1 MRAPGSP
8 RPPRKRSPRSETPN
22 VELGI
27 RRCPCRSRPG
37 DPGDLA
43 GDCDLA
49 ADLAGDCDLAG
60 AAPIAASGQG
70 VVPGML
76 VMLAAELAA
85 VELELDLEG
94 VSVVRD

>member
-1 MRAPGSP
+1 M
-8 RPPRKRSPRSETPN
+8 
-22 VELGI
+22 ELGI

-49 ADLAGDCDLAG
+49 SDLAGDCDLASDLAGDCDLAG

-76 VMLAAELAA
+76 VMLVAELAA

-94 VSVVRD
+94 ASVLRDQG

>member
-1 MRAPGSP
+1 M
-8 RPPRKRSPRSETPN
+8 
-22 VELGI
+22 ELGI

-49 ADLAGDCDLAG
+49 SDLAGDCDLAG

-76 VMLAAELAA
+76 VMLVAELTA

-94 VSVVRD
+94 ASVLRDQG

>member
-1 MRAPGSP
+1 M
-8 RPPRKRSPRSETPN
+8 
-22 VELGI
+22 ELGI

-76 VMLAAELAA
+76 VMLVAELAA

-94 VSVVRD
+94 ASVLRDQG

>member
-1 MRAPGSP
+1 M
-8 RPPRKRSPRSETPN
+8 
-22 VELGI
+22 ELGI

-49 ADLAGDCDLAG
+49 ADLAGDCDLAADLAGDCDLAG
-60 AAPIAASGQG
+60 AASIAASWQG

-76 VMLAAELAA
+76 VMLVAELPAS
-85 VELELDLEG
+85 ELELDLEG
-94 VSVVRD
+94 ASVVRDQG

>member
-1 MRAPGSP
+1 M
-8 RPPRKRSPRSETPN
+8 
-22 VELGI
+22 ELGI
-27 RRCPCRSRPG
+27 RRCPCRSCPG

-49 ADLAGDCDLAG
+49 SDLAGDCDLAG

-76 VMLAAELAA
+76 VMLVAELAA

-94 VSVVRD
+94 ASVLRDQG

>member
-1 MRAPGSP
+1 M
-8 RPPRKRSPRSETPN
+8 
-22 VELGI
+22 ELGI
-27 RRCPCRSRPG
+27 RRCPWRSRPG

-76 VMLAAELAA
+76 VMLAELAA

-94 VSVVRD
+94 ASVVRDQG

>member
-1 MRAPGSP
+1 M
-8 RPPRKRSPRSETPN
+8 
-22 VELGI
+22 ELGI

>member
-1 MRAPGSP
+1 M
-8 RPPRKRSPRSETPN
+8 
-22 VELGI
+22 ELGI

-60 AAPIAASGQG
+60 AAPLAASWQG

-76 VMLAAELAA
+76 GMLAAELAAELAA
-85 VELELDLEG
+85 VELELDLQG
-94 VSVVRD
+94 ASVVRDQG

>member
-1 MRAPGSP
+1 M
-8 RPPRKRSPRSETPN
+8 
-22 VELGI
+22 ELGI

-76 VMLAAELAA
+76 VMLAELAA

-94 VSVVRD
+94 ASVVRDQG

>member
-1 MRAPGSP
+1 MPIAP
-8 RPPRKRSPRSETPN
+8 R
-22 VELGI
+22 
-27 RRCPCRSRPG
+27 RPG
-37 DPGDLA
+37 DLAGDCDLAADLA

-76 VMLAAELAA
+76 VMLAELAA

-94 VSVVRD
+94 ASVVRDQG

>member
-1 MRAPGSP
+1 M
-8 RPPRKRSPRSETPN
+8 
-22 VELGI
+22 ELGI
-27 RRCPCRSRPG
+27 RRCPWRSRPG

-43 GDCDLA
+43 GDCALA

-60 AAPIAASGQG
+60 AASIAASGRG

-76 VMLAAELAA
+76 VMLAAELPA

-94 VSVVRD
+94 ASVVRD

>member
-1 MRAPGSP
+1 M
-8 RPPRKRSPRSETPN
+8 
-22 VELGI
+22 ELRI

-76 VMLAAELAA
+76 VMLAELAA

-94 VSVVRD
+94 ASVVRDQG

>member
-1 MRAPGSP
+1 M
-8 RPPRKRSPRSETPN
+8 
-22 VELGI
+22 ELGI

-49 ADLAGDCDLAG
+49 SDLAGDCDLAG

-76 VMLAAELAA
+76 VMLVAELAA

-94 VSVVRD
+94 ASVLRDQG